1 MWPALAAVT
10 PTHCRG
16 RVQGHIV
23 SGLALG
29 QGMLV
34 RVLQQYQSAQPIPC
48 LARYRSKIDFSNL
61 EGLYTSAHG
70 ILKLQQRS
78 NWRVVC
84 DWYVSKLDLQQH
96 WQCIKFCTLCLPVE
110 TKDTTLYLHLHADS
124 VQLSTYA
131 LTQWNVHLAGNAVPT
146 GNFWSRKHPCI

>member
-48 LARYRSKIDFSNL
+48 LARYRSKMDFSNL

-84 DWYVSKLDLQQH
+84 DWYVSKLDFAAALAMH
-96 WQCIKFCTLCLPVE
+96 KV
-110 TKDTTLYLHLHADS
+110 LHAVPARRDKGHHI
-124 VQLSTYA
+124 V
-131 LTQWNVHLAGNAVPT
+131 LASA
-146 GNFWSRKHPCI
+146 C